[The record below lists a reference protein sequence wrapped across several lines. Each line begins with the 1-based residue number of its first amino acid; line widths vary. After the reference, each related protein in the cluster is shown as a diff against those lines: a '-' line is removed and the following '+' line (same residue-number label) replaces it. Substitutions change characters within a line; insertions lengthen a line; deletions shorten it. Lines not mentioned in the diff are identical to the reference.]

1 MNDRLMCCS
10 RQFLVMY
17 IRKFIGDRDV
27 LVPDYCMDEIFEDIR
42 RSGNAVE
49 VLRVLVY
56 DGQVEKLTTD
66 LTT

>member
-17 IRKFIGDRDV
+17 IRKIVGDRGV
-27 LVPDYCMDEIFEDIR
+27 LVSDYCMDEIIGGIK

-49 VLRVLVY
+49 VLRVFAY
-56 DGQVEKLTTD
+56 DGKIEMMTTNLTT
-66 LTT
+66 

>member
-17 IRKFIGDRDV
+17 IRKIVGGCGV
-27 LVPDYCMDEIFEDIR
+27 LVSDYCMDGIIEDIR
-42 RSGNAVE
+42 RSGNAVG
-49 VLRVLVY
+49 VLRVFAY